1 MAGKQIG
8 QVTHYFNH
16 IGVAAIQ
23 LTESLSVGDTIHIL
37 GHSTDFKQDVDS
49 LQVEH
54 KPIDEAKPG
63 DDVALKVIQT
73 VHPHDKVFKLIDE

>member
-8 QVTHYFNH
+8 HVTHYFDH

-23 LTESLSVGDTIHIL
+23 LTESLSVGYTIHIL
-37 GHSTDFKQDVDS
+37 GHSTDFKQDVTS

-54 KPIDEAKPG
+54 KSINEAGPG
-63 DDVALKVIQT
+63 DDVAMKVIQS
-73 VHPHDKVFKLIDE
+73 VHPHDKVFKLTNE